1 MSCQIEPGSLLYGN
15 VLFRHIYNGLGEF
28 FPHQICWLD
37 YFISGF
43 IIMFILV
50 NCVLLGAAI
59 FIWAERRV
67 LGRFQNRLG
76 PNRWGP
82 FGLLQPIADLVK
94 LITKE
99 DLIPRDADRLAFTLV
114 PIVMV
119 MPLILMLAVVPIAK
133 NTFLADLNVGVL
145 YILAVTSVTTLGIFM
160 AGWSSGNRYA
170 MFGAMRGVA
179 MLISYEIPTVL
190 SLVGVVL
197 LAGSMKLTV
206 VVEAQMLPFLLVQP
220 LGILVFL
227 LGISAELN
235 RTPFDIVEAES
246 ELTAGYH
253 TEYSGTKFLLIQAA
267 EFGGVIA
274 ASAVMATLFLG
285 GWSGPFLS
293 GQLGALW
300 LLLKV
305 AFFVFLFIWIRA
317 TFPRLRIDQI
327 MAFAWKFLFPLSLI
341 NLFATTI
348 EIYFLRGD
356 GGVITRGDL
365 GIMTGINMLLAVA
378 VVYFFGN
385 MIKEK
390 VRPPV
395 RTAGLGARHA
405 APVPA
410 QGEPLAAAASEIQ
423 REAV

>member
-15 VLFRHIYNGLGEF
+15 VLFRHIYNGLGEV

-59 FIWAERRV
+59 FIWAERRM

-190 SLVGVVL
+190 ALVGVVL
-197 LAGSMKLTV
+197 LAGSMKMTV
-206 VVEAQMLPFLLVQP
+206 VVEAQTVPFLLVQP
-220 LGILVFL
+220 LGILVFF

-341 NLFATTI
+341 NLFATTL
-348 EIYFLRGD
+348 EVYFLRGD

-365 GIMTGINMLLAVA
+365 GIMTGINMLLAVV
-378 VVYFFGN
+378 VVYIFGN

-395 RTAGLGARHA
+395 RTAALGARHVP
-405 APVPA
+405 PVPA
-410 QGEPLAAAASEIQ
+410 QGELLAAAASEIH
-423 REAV
+423 REAG